1 MSCGNAMDEE
11 AAASRA
17 MACDLTMIA
26 VVEIVEKV
34 VEKVVEE
41 VVEV

>member
-26 VVEIVEKV
+26 VVE
-34 VEKVVEE
+34 VVEE
-41 VVEV
+41 DPGLSN